1 MESLQKEK
9 RRITEFRGISNDKA
23 IAAVTVTVNGE
34 EVARVKIPVHRP
46 EVEKIMKKTGL
57 SKKDAVKAIVKK
69 RFRGVINPS
78 IPYWSDVEVTGES
91 F

>member
-1 MESLQKEK
+1 MESLQKEE
-9 RRITEFRGISNDKA
+9 RRIIEFRGVAGDRA
-23 IAAVTVTVNGE
+23 IAVVTVTVDGE

-69 RFRGVINPS
+69 RFRGVISPA
-78 IPYWSDVEVTGES
+78 IPFWSDVEVTGES

>member
-9 RRITEFRGISNDKA
+9 RRITEFRGVTGDKA
-23 IAAVTVTVNGE
+23 IAVVTVTVDGE
-34 EVARVKIPVHRP
+34 EVARVKIPVHRH
-46 EVEKIMKKTGL
+46 EVEQVMKEYGL
-57 SKKDAVKAIVKK
+57 SKSEAVKAIVKK